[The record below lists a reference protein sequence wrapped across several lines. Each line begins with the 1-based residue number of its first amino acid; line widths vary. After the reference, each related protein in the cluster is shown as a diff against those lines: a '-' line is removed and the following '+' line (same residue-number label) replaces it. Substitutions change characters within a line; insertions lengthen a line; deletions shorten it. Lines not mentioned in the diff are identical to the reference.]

1 MNPLSTAEEVAP
13 MISFDAS
20 RGAVLAVGG
29 SRAPFGAVAYA
40 GVSRVGFGWRQI
52 VDVPAVPAAAAAA
65 AMPAAR
71 LATAG
76 HVADIPQHKHT
87 AKIFASVNRGTT

>member
-1 MNPLSTAEEVAP
+1 

-20 RGAVLAVGG
+20 RGAVLAVAC
-29 SRAPFGAVAYA
+29 SRAPLTAAAYEA
-40 GVSRVGFGWRQI
+40 VSRVGAGWHQI

-65 AMPAAR
+65 AMSAAR

-76 HVADIPQHKHT
+76 HVADIPQHKRN
-87 AKIFASVNRGTT
+87 AKTFASVKRGTT